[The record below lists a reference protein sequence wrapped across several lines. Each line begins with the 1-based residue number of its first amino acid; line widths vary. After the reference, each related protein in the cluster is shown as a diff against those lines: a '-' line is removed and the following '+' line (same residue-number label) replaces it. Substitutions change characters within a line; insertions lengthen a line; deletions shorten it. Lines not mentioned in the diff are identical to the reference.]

1 MCADH
6 EKLYFS
12 PSKNQ
17 IFKSKFF
24 RQETGEKI
32 SLQNSK
38 IDYLKMLCMTQ
49 GDVLVKKNYILAH
62 QNINFSDRN
71 FFVRKCEKNFF
82 KIGKWN

>member
-1 MCADH
+1 MCPDH

-38 IDYLKMLCMTQ
+38 IELS
-49 GDVLVKKNYILAH
+49 KNAVYD
-62 QNINFSDRN
+62 S
-71 FFVRKCEKNFF
+71 
-82 KIGKWN
+82 G